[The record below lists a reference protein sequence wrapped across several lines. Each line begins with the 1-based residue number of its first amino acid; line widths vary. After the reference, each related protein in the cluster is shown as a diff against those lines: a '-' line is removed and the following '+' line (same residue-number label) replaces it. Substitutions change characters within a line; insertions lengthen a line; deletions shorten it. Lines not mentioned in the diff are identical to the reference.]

1 MNLIKRTQELHSL
14 YNNREL
20 IIFTYGIEYFN
31 NMANTYFTK
40 FVLKG
45 EPHMFDADFY
55 RILWET
61 ENNKFFE

>member
-40 FVLKG
+40 FVQKNQS
-45 EPHMFDADFY
+45 HVFDADVY